1 MFLFYFITVV
11 LGRGGREG
19 EGEGKKVS
27 VYGGRMEDGDNE
39 MTVDER
45 RN

>member
-1 MFLFYFITVV
+1 MV
-11 LGRGGREG
+11 LGRGCREG
-19 EGEGKKVS
+19 EGGGKKVS
-27 VYGGRMEDGDNE
+27 IYGGRMEEGDYE